1 MDNEKLRRGKDMADP
16 PKEWL
21 TLQEIADEFSVPLYK
36 VRNTISTLKAINSIA
51 TRDRPTDRR
60 ILEVHKD
67 SLPTIKQ
74 ALLGD

>member
-1 MDNEKLRRGKDMADP
+1 MDDEKLRRGKNMADTQ
-16 PKEWL
+16 KEWL
-21 TLQEIADEFSVPLYK
+21 TLQEIAEEFNVPLYK
-36 VRNTISTLKAINSIA
+36 VRNTIATLKAINTIA

-67 SLPTIKQ
+67 SLATIKQ